1 MLLNTVP
8 QATPNQDGETP
19 THTLKKDK
27 VTEVCQGKLLFPLLN
42 SPHYSHSKWSFWGGF
57 FQGISHHHMPLIT
70 RCHPTGIIHPKNK
83 PHQTGHPKNE
93 QVWMSKRDVEEEQ
106 DVSADCN
113 YSYRVK
119 KHRWAL
125 KYLHVSIR
133 IRKFKLSMEIDYH
146 LRFRTSNQTR
156 QLIIP
161 IFSHSRRVTNQSWRA
176 LIGWSISLWI

>member
-19 THTLKKDK
+19 THTLKKGK

-113 YSYRVK
+113 YRVK

>member
-19 THTLKKDK
+19 THTLRKDK
-27 VTEVCQGKLLFPLLN
+27 VTEVCQCKLLFPLLN
-42 SPHYSHSKWSFWGGF
+42 SPHYSHLKLSFWGGF

-93 QVWMSKRDVEEEQ
+93 QVWMSKCDVEEEQ

-113 YSYRVK
+113 CRVK

-125 KYLHVSIR
+125 KYLHVNIR
-133 IRKFKLSMEIDYH
+133 IRKFKLSVEIDYH

-156 QLIIP
+156 QLILSPSSAI
-161 IFSHSRRVTNQSWRA
+161 QDGW
-176 LIGWSISLWI
+176 LINHGVRWLVEA